1 MSGNISDKV
10 QIRNGADFT
19 FVCSKIPFAIT
30 CSSEFSQL
38 QNNLIDLDLVNK
50 MRIPLTNI
58 KVTRMMVSGQ
68 SVRSVGFIN
77 QTVQCVRQGRV
88 TGTIHLNARVIRDL
102 YTLFDVDCVA
112 SSSTYTRLMG
122 KKPPDPLD
130 KLDED
135 DEELEDYGDL
145 DDAEEVPDPDP
156 TTNKEPDEEVKDKEV
171 TNHVR
176 TNDDYDENWYGGGD
190 LNKIIEKDMKY
201 LFAKKS
207 PWSQVCS
214 YPDDDTTGAVN
225 MANSNHTAKTT
236 TTKKTKPVPK
246 AKKDD
251 EGGHCNLCYVSD
263 QPPEVFLSHHT
274 LALECPSMT
283 EQERRQV
290 YGSLGDRRGKGHRS

>member
-1 MSGNISDKV
+1 MSGLSDKV
-10 QIRNGADFT
+10 NVKNGADFS
-19 FVCSKIPFAIT
+19 FVCSKIPFAIS
-30 CSSEFSQL
+30 CLSDMASHG
-38 QNNLIDLDLVNK
+38 NNLIDLDLVNK

-58 KVTRMMVSGQ
+58 KVTRMIVCGQ

-77 QTVQCVRQGRV
+77 QTVQCVRRGKV
-88 TGTIHLNARVIRDL
+88 TGTIHLQARVIRDL
-102 YTLFDVDCVA
+102 YSMFDVDCIA
-112 SSSTYTRLMG
+112 SSSTYSRLMG

-130 KLDED
+130 NPED
-135 DEELEDYGDL
+135 DDDELEDHGNLGDE
-145 DDAEEVPDPDP
+145 EEVP

-176 TNDDYDENWYGGGD
+176 TNDSIDENWYGGGD

-290 YGSLGDRRGKGHRS
+290 YGSLGDRRRKGHRS

>member
-10 QIRNGADFT
+10 QIKNGADFT

-58 KVTRMMVSGQ
+58 KVTRMMISGQ

-77 QTVQCVRQGRV
+77 QTVQCVRRGKV

-130 KLDED
+130 KLDDEGNDELEDFGNLD
-135 DEELEDYGDL
+135 DEE
-145 DDAEEVPDPDP
+145 EVP
-156 TTNKEPDEEVKDKEV
+156 TTNLEPSNVKEDAC
-171 TNHVR
+171 
-176 TNDDYDENWYGGGD
+176 
-190 LNKIIEKDMKY
+190 KIFI
-201 LFAKKS
+201 
-207 PWSQVCS
+207 
-214 YPDDDTTGAVN
+214 
-225 MANSNHTAKTT
+225 
-236 TTKKTKPVPK
+236 
-246 AKKDD
+246 
-251 EGGHCNLCYVSD
+251 
-263 QPPEVFLSHHT
+263 
-274 LALECPSMT
+274 
-283 EQERRQV
+283 
-290 YGSLGDRRGKGHRS
+290 